1 MEDTYTHV
9 LVVGSSDPEGTKIE
23 IKGELKLKS
32 DIEGIA
38 EQSRMVRRSV
48 NLFNRS
54 K

>member
-1 MEDTYTHV
+1 VEDTYTHV

-38 EQSRMVRRSV
+38 EQSRMVRRYM
-48 NLFNRS
+48 RS
-54 K
+54 HNGSG